1 MTTPAI
7 CVIHSERSATMEKR
21 RATNP
26 AWILIAVVGV
36 VGVVAA
42 VTLAACGGK
51 GSPST
56 PASATTSSTS
66 SAKAGVPRIERA
78 ADGVFLARVEQGHAA
93 TPKIAAEEVCKTMQP
108 ELSLQLKHLGAPSGS
123 GEIVLLQYGKGKPTE
138 RPGNTMYA
146 LAAGD
151 VAVVSGTLSL
161 CGVMVGAGG

>member
-21 RATNP
+21 SATNP
-26 AWILIAVVGV
+26 AWILIALL
-36 VGVVAA
+36 GVVAA

-78 ADGVFLARVEQGHAA
+78 ADGVFLGGTGARGH
-93 TPKIAAEEVCKTMQP
+93 
-108 ELSLQLKHLGAPSGS
+108 S
-123 GEIVLLQYGKGKPTE
+123 
-138 RPGNTMYA
+138 
-146 LAAGD
+146 
-151 VAVVSGTLSL
+151 
-161 CGVMVGAGG
+161 